1 MYPLSSYHA
10 FISYL
15 GQLFVKTAQY
25 DPDCT
30 IHVSSLIFQCAQ
42 PEVYFCTLTWH
53 KVCNL
58 LYTHTLE
65 FEDSM
70 KTLAKILDGRNIKLT
85 RVEKIIDVTDTN
97 NVDAVLRRYANQGTC
112 V

>member
-1 MYPLSSYHA
+1 M
-10 FISYL
+10 
-15 GQLFVKTAQY
+15 
-25 DPDCT
+25 
-30 IHVSSLIFQCAQ
+30 
-42 PEVYFCTLTWH
+42 LTWH
-53 KVCNL
+53 KVCKL
-58 LYTHTLE
+58 LFADEKKLWYTHTLE

-70 KTLAKILDGRNIKLT
+70 KMLAKILDGRNIKLT